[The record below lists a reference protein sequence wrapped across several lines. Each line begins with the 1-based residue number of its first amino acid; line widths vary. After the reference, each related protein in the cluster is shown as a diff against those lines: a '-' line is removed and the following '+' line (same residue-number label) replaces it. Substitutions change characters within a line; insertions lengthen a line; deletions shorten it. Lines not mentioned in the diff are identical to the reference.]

1 MRLITDYLGR
11 NEDGSWKEIKSVELE
26 EDDRPLILEYLK
38 EHYPEWWY
46 EPLEFPL
53 PPMVT
58 IYLTDP
64 YTEEEHEFDII
75 TSEWNLND

>member
-1 MRLITDYLGR
+1 MRIITDYLGR
-11 NEDGSWKEIKSVELE
+11 NYDGTWKEIKSVELSQ
-26 EDDRPLILEYLK
+26 DDKPLILEYLK

-53 PPMVT
+53 PKELT

-64 YTEEEHEFDII
+64 WTGEDHEFDIV
-75 TSEWNLND
+75 TDEWDFNN